1 MKCVETLSELIVLL
15 TQLMPDLVVK
25 LLFVTTAICYSLLSH
40 NTQGKKKPLE
50 NILVFRKGFRIQM
63 LYISFF

>member
-25 LLFVTTAICYSLLSH
+25 LLFVTTTICYSLLSH
-40 NTQGKKKPLE
+40 NMPEKKT
-50 NILVFRKGFRIQM
+50 
-63 LYISFF
+63 S